1 MADVVTGL
9 AVGRAFCG
17 GEGGGEGGGV
27 TEGNGLTFGCFA
39 FLGFLDLGLS
49 AGCRLFQDWGWRVI
63 GHHRL
68 GRLCFD
74 CHA

>member
-1 MADVVTGL
+1 MAEVVTGL

-17 GEGGGEGGGV
+17 GEGGGE

-49 AGCRLFQDWGWRVI
+49 AG
-63 GHHRL
+63 
-68 GRLCFD
+68 
-74 CHA
+74 